1 MAVIRLFSLLV
12 VLGGLS
18 LLLAQNLSP
27 ALSLVFLGMRTPA
40 LPLALWIL
48 ICLGSGA
55 LTTLLVA
62 SLFQVSNYF
71 ARLVGQKNPLFSNEA
86 NRTAKRSEPA
96 SSRHTPPPNT
106 SQSSRQDDADDWNE
120 ENTDDDWEFEETA
133 DTPASRESSVSGR
146 DYERPQEPKSG
157 SKSGSSYS
165 YSYKEPQN
173 SGVGKTESV
182 YDADFRVL
190 TPPYKPPV
198 AQPEEEDWGF
208 EDEDD
213 VEDDK
218 PKRKRS

>member
-27 ALSLVFLGMRTPA
+27 TLPIVFLGMRTPA
-40 LPLALWIL
+40 LPLAVWIL

-62 SLFQVSNYF
+62 SLFKVSNYF
-71 ARLVGQKNPLFSNEA
+71 ARLVGQKNPQFSNEA
-86 NRTAKRSEPA
+86 NRTARRSEPA
-96 SSRHTPPPNT
+96 SSPKKPPTSN
-106 SQSSRQDDADDWNE
+106 SQSNRQADADDWNE
-120 ENTDDDWEFEETA
+120 DNADDDWEFEDTS
-133 DTPASRESSVSGR
+133 TPASSVKDR
-146 DYERPQEPKSG
+146 DYERPQQPRSG

-165 YSYKEPQN
+165 YSYKEPQD

-190 TPPYKPPV
+190 TPPYKPPI

-208 EDEDD
+208 EEEDD
-213 VEDDK
+213 FEDDD